1 MSSFLTRLWRTI
13 RHPTGFVGRDLEG
26 NLYFERK
33 NPVPEARRPKRTVK
47 YHSTEMY
54 WDYIGG
60 RRRLPAQ
67 WSAWLSHTRIGPPS
81 MEELQLDWARQQK
94 LKMNVAMIEQRDRED
109 RLRFAEPS
117 INPNHEQPTSPEPVQ
132 AQTPPT
138 VKELP
143 KMPAQDNYEPE
154 VWAPRARTRGT

>member
-1 MSSFLTRLWRTI
+1 MSS
-13 RHPTGFVGRDLEG
+13 DL
-26 NLYFERK
+26 L
-33 NPVPEARRPKRTVK
+33 
-47 YHSTEMY
+47 
-54 WDYIGG
+54 
-60 RRRLPAQ
+60 Q
-67 WSAWLSHTRIGPPS
+67 
-81 MEELQLDWARQQK
+81 ELQLDWARQQK

-117 INPNHEQPTSPEPVQ
+117 INPNQEQPTSPEPVQ